1 MSVETLTGIGTDQI
15 HLIEETV
22 EVMAE
27 VDRILTIEETL
38 IETGI
43 AVDQIPL
50 IEDDHRDITPRRE
63 RIIGL

>member
-1 MSVETLTGIGTDQI
+1 MSEETSTGIGSGQI
-15 HLIEETV
+15 LLIEETIG
-22 EVMAE
+22 MMDE